1 MRLLKVTQMIK
12 ILEQYHQLAECIL
25 LEINWTHYGTT
36 AELAFNYVWT
46 DEGKI
51 RSHLEQ
57 EERLVLKFKWV
68 QEFHIKNAL
77 NNAMLA
83 QPERIN
89 WGLNEIAFVKIE
101 ENEAFLKNY
110 RFLSIPFHHAAILW
124 EDERR
129 IDIVFGDLEVES
141 QASLTPYLWG
151 RHSHLPT
158 FNSNQV
164 KSGG

>member
-1 MRLLKVTQMIK
+1 MLSNATQMMK
-12 ILEQYHQLAECIL
+12 TLEQYNQLAECIL
-25 LEINWTHYGTT
+25 LEMNWTHSGTT
-36 AELAFNYVWT
+36 AELVFNYVWT
-46 DEGKI
+46 DGGKI
-51 RSHLEQ
+51 RPNLEQ
-57 EERLVLKFKWV
+57 EEIVVVKFKLV
-68 QEFHIKNAL
+68 QEFYIKNAL
-77 NNAMLA
+77 NDAMLA

-110 RFLSIPFHHAAILW
+110 RFLSIPFHHAVILW

-141 QASLTPYLWG
+141 RVSLTPYLWG